1 MTMLT
6 SLEMMFSLLLQRS
19 HDANS
24 FLCIFGF
31 FSQIASEIY
40 FFDPEYLQED
50 SGHFGCG
57 RPLLL
62 KLSGR
67 GEFDATEFLDDDLC
81 MAYRQQLRA
90 FGDVVICM
98 VTCCMILAPGMMVS
112 RLLEQPWM
120 GMMRYLAPWIALEA
134 KEDVSV
140 RRCDSC
146 AFGSPH
152 LKSFRMMAV
161 HMDTTRLARRCS
173 RDRNHVI
180 VEGKYTKASASYT
193 EELAMEIACC
203 FREAILARETQL
215 DEHFNSIHV
224 RGLENQFTNLCA
236 TTLQWK
242 EEDAWA
248 FANRRH
254 INLLEMSSLLR
265 LAEKKARAPT
275 SLRVVNLVDSNVIRC
290 AAAKGRSSSEALST
304 LLLKY
309 NAACLAGDLYFTL
322 PFVPTRFNTSDDPT
336 RGRNVRTPSS
346 KIPLSEA
353 TDAQAMGFEL
363 GQIFSWAL
371 WIYSACLMLFRSA
384 APCNLLVIKGQLA
397 LRSSASLEQPV
408 TDVTSKNRER
418 LLQSFLEWCEFAGF
432 AMKPILDEP
441 ALFVEKINEILLAY
455 GRRLYEAGKTYSHY
469 VETINS
475 ELGALTLERRVV
487 AFQLITS
494 AGHGD
499 GPAGWGTQ
507 GHRRC
512 QTVADPGSV
521 IGDSAT
527 RRLSGARYGVVR
539 RVVLYGSHSS
549 CPSVTASSFISV
561 GATAQLPDTR
571 AGRSAP
577 QGQWPRSDLSKLLFG
592 LLKPGEESHLLLGCG
607 SVFLCQIALQS
618 RGRLGVQVEWFR
630 GSDRPRMV
638 VWVDR
643 TRSELKKWSELT
655 RPSLVFSG
663 VPEDL
668 FSSSTAPEGVQRS
681 DSSSSRNN
689 YSLFGSLAKSFSSE
703 GSGEAMPRHAVATR
717 LLLLLLGAENGCSAQ
732 KAAFQNSTELRAA
745 IVAWENYV
753 NYGTEYT
760 EYGYSTDRPR
770 LVSTYGDIADWDVS
784 QVTNMSSQ
792 IEGFVPYAILR
803 TRNLVGELQ
812 DFVDAHPPGVREA
825 EVEERSGE
833 EKKKR
838 RGGAAY
844 WFTKWGA
851 LDRLLLRGRWQN
863 ARAARTYVNDGLAV
877 LALYE
882 DSLDGTYSPI
892 YPGKF

>member
-19 HDANS
+19 IYKKIQGILAADGPCCGPIEVLASGRRFPQLLARLSELSSVVTKLGACGPYAHSFQGHQVPLDSDVIPELRPYRSLDAS
-24 FLCIFGF
+24 
-31 FSQIASEIY
+31 
-40 FFDPEYLQED
+40 
-50 SGHFGCG
+50 
-57 RPLLL
+57 RL

-173 RDRNHVI
+173 RDHNHVI

-397 LRSSASLEQPV
+397 LRSSASLEQCLV
-408 TDVTSKNRER
+408 
-418 LLQSFLEWCEFAGF
+418 
-432 AMKPILDEP
+432 LD
-441 ALFVEKINEILLAY
+441 
-455 GRRLYEAGKTYSHY
+455 
-469 VETINS
+469 
-475 ELGALTLERRVV
+475 
-487 AFQLITS
+487 
-494 AGHGD
+494 
-499 GPAGWGTQ
+499 
-507 GHRRC
+507 
-512 QTVADPGSV
+512 
-521 IGDSAT
+521 
-527 RRLSGARYGVVR
+527 
-539 RVVLYGSHSS
+539 
-549 CPSVTASSFISV
+549 
-561 GATAQLPDTR
+561 
-571 AGRSAP
+571 
-577 QGQWPRSDLSKLLFG
+577 
-592 LLKPGEESHLLLGCG
+592 
-607 SVFLCQIALQS
+607 
-618 RGRLGVQVEWFR
+618 
-630 GSDRPRMV
+630 
-638 VWVDR
+638 
-643 TRSELKKWSELT
+643 
-655 RPSLVFSG
+655 
-663 VPEDL
+663 
-668 FSSSTAPEGVQRS
+668 
-681 DSSSSRNN
+681 
-689 YSLFGSLAKSFSSE
+689 
-703 GSGEAMPRHAVATR
+703 
-717 LLLLLLGAENGCSAQ
+717 
-732 KAAFQNSTELRAA
+732 
-745 IVAWENYV
+745 
-753 NYGTEYT
+753 
-760 EYGYSTDRPR
+760 
-770 LVSTYGDIADWDVS
+770 
-784 QVTNMSSQ
+784 
-792 IEGFVPYAILR
+792 
-803 TRNLVGELQ
+803 
-812 DFVDAHPPGVREA
+812 
-825 EVEERSGE
+825 
-833 EKKKR
+833 
-838 RGGAAY
+838 
-844 WFTKWGA
+844 
-851 LDRLLLRGRWQN
+851 
-863 ARAARTYVNDGLAV
+863 
-877 LALYE
+877 
-882 DSLDGTYSPI
+882 
-892 YPGKF
+892 